1 MDTALGIIVMIPF
14 FGVIALW
21 IVALVF
27 DHINDKSKDGVR

>member
-21 IVALVF
+21 ISVMVF
-27 DHINDKSKDGVR
+27 DFLNDSSKDGVK